1 MNGHGSSG
9 SELQPYLPSGLSHGA
24 AGIGL
29 ALLEIHATTGRLD
42 FREVAR
48 RLFDHEDTLF
58 HRQKG
63 NWAYANPS
71 GRSPFDDTS
80 PSFSSAWCHG
90 GPGIA
95 LSRLRAASLDPELK
109 EDYLDLA
116 RIAITST
123 LKALEEKLNDQT
135 ADATPCHGLSGLI
148 EITWIAGQT
157 LNDPSYRVHAL
168 EAAQALINLHS
179 SSGDWPSGVPSGG
192 PNPSLMIGTAGI
204 GYTFLR
210 LHATDRVPSVL
221 LIRPGST

>member
-1 MNGHGSSG
+1 MVLRAPNSSLTFRVACRTGPPGSAWPCWRSM
-9 SELQPYLPSGLSHGA
+9 
-24 AGIGL
+24 
-29 ALLEIHATTGRLD
+29 
-42 FREVAR
+42 R
-48 RLFDHEDTLF
+48 RPGDSTF
-58 HRQKG
+58 
-63 NWAYANPS
+63 
-71 GRSPFDDTS
+71 GRSLGDSSTMRIRCSTGKRAIRPTRTHPEVPFDDTS